1 MQDNHLKIKDYW
13 KNGFLFPINIFT
25 QNEASK
31 FREELE
37 AIENRYKTDLSL
49 PMPIN
54 TYKRINSQCVIPLAT
69 DIALDRKILDIVE
82 KIIGENILLW
92 SVEFFIKE
100 PGSSSIVSMH
110 QDLTYWGLSENEFQ
124 VTAWVA
130 LSPSNKKSGCMDFVT
145 ESFKNPILPHKDTF
159 GKDNL
164 LSRGQEIEVNIKESD
179 KVNIVLNPGQ
189 MSLHHGL
196 TIHGSGKNN
205 SNDRRIGVA
214 IRYLN
219 PKIKQVHAEKDFA
232 ILARGKDKF
241 NNFIKYDPPKKLFSK
256 KDLELHK
263 KIREYQ
269 KMALSRNTS
278 GVKMFQ
284 GNDNVV

>member
-1 MQDNHLKIKDYW
+1 
-13 KNGFLFPINIFT
+13 
-25 QNEASK
+25 
-31 FREELE
+31 
-37 AIENRYKTDLSL
+37 
-49 PMPIN
+49 MPIN

-189 MSLHHGL
+189 MSLHL
-196 TIHGSGKNN
+196 SLIH
-205 SNDRRIGVA
+205 I
-214 IRYLN
+214 
-219 PKIKQVHAEKDFA
+219 
-232 ILARGKDKF
+232 
-241 NNFIKYDPPKKLFSK
+241 
-256 KDLELHK
+256 
-263 KIREYQ
+263 
-269 KMALSRNTS
+269 
-278 GVKMFQ
+278 
-284 GNDNVV
+284 